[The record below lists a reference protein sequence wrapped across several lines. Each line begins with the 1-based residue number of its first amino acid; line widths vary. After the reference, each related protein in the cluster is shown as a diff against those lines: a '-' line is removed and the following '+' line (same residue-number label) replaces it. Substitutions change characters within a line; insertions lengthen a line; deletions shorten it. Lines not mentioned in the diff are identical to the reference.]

1 MSEEQDY
8 IRNQIASA
16 KHNPAELYNVIEEL
30 EMDPVRLCIYP
41 VHPAFP
47 WGTASSAIDCQVDPQ
62 RLLCH
67 QDVTEEDQGANIQ
80 GARAYY

>member
-47 WGTASSAIDCQVDPQ
+47 
-62 RLLCH
+62 
-67 QDVTEEDQGANIQ
+67 
-80 GARAYY
+80 

>member
-30 EMDPVRLCIYP
+30 EMDAVRLCIYP

-47 WGTASSAIDCQVDPQ
+47 
-62 RLLCH
+62 
-67 QDVTEEDQGANIQ
+67 
-80 GARAYY
+80 